1 MTLNKEVTILYF
13 KSTLKK
19 KTVFVLI
26 FCYLFLL
33 SSFAFA
39 DNKPNIVGESAI
51 LIDKNSGQ
59 ILFEKNSNKI
69 MYPASTTKIMTGIL
83 TLDLSNL
90 DDKVVVDEKTPY
102 EISGSHIA
110 LEPGEILT
118 IRELLY
124 ATMIE
129 SANDAAV
136 VLAKKIGGSVES
148 FANLMNEKAK
158 SLGLENTNFV
168 NPNGLPNSEH
178 TTTAHDLAFIMRYA
192 VENDTFKSII
202 SNSTFTINPTNKKD
216 EPRYLHSENK
226 MLYAKGSGNQINV
239 GGSTR
244 DIYYP
249 GILGGKTGYTPE
261 AKSCLVS
268 YAKRGDMELI
278 SVVLKSS
285 GKNLWVDS
293 HKLLDYGFNNFKSTT
308 LATEGSYLQML
319 NVTNGVFSQVPAII
333 SQSFSIVLPPEQLDS
348 ITSELIISDSIDAP
362 VYDKQILGEQVY
374 MLGDKI
380 LGRTKIIAAQNI
392 DRKPDSSKDDLGPT
406 ISVSKTLFYSLIG
419 YACFVTLL
427 TLLRIRKRLK
437 QLDDM

>member
-1 MTLNKEVTILYF
+1 VTILYF
-13 KSTLKK
+13 KPTIKK
-19 KTVFVLI
+19 KTIFVLI
-26 FCYLFLL
+26 LCNLFLL

-39 DNKPNIVGESAI
+39 AKQPSIVGESAI

-59 ILFEKNSNKI
+59 ILFEKNSDKI

-83 TLDLSNL
+83 TLELANL

-110 LEPGEILT
+110 LESGEIIT
-118 IRELLY
+118 IKDLLY

-136 VLAKKIGGSVES
+136 VLAKKVGGSVES

-158 SLGLENTNFV
+158 SLGLEHTNFV
-168 NPNGLPNSEH
+168 NPNGLPNPNH
-178 TTTAHDLAFIMRYA
+178 TTTAHDLAYIMKYA
-192 VENDTFKSII
+192 TENEMFKSII
-202 SNSTFTINPTNKKD
+202 SNYTYTINPTNKKD
-216 EPRYLHSENK
+216 VPRYLKSENK
-226 MLYAKGSGNQINV
+226 MLYGKGTGNKIDVN
-239 GGSTR
+239 GSTK

-249 GILGGKTGYTPE
+249 GIMGGKTGYTPE

-285 GKNLWVDS
+285 GKNIWIDS
-293 HKLLDYGFNNFKSTT
+293 HKLLDYGFDNFKSTT
-308 LATEGSYLQML
+308 LAAKGTYLKML
-319 NVTNGVFSQVPAII
+319 PVTNGVFSQVPAVI
-333 SQSFSIVLPPEQLDS
+333 SQSFSIVLPPDQLES
-348 ITSELIISDSIDAP
+348 VKTELILSDSIDAP
-362 VYDKQILGEQVY
+362 VYDGQILGEQIYTLNGNSV
-374 MLGDKI
+374 GN
-380 LGRTKIIAAQNI
+380 TKIIAAQNI
-392 DRKPDSSKDDLGPT
+392 DRKPESKTKEEGPK

-419 YACFVTLL
+419 YSCFISLL
-427 TLLRIRKRLK
+427 TILRIRKRLK